1 MRSIIVAVS
10 ENNVIGKENGLPWKL
25 SADLKRLKAL
35 TMGHHILMGRKTW
48 ESLGKPLP
56 GRTNVVITTQ
66 KDYSAPGATVVN
78 SLEEALTVSG
88 GDNEIF
94 IFGGA
99 EIFKKALPWVNKVYL
114 TRVHAKIDGDA
125 FFPKLELLEWKIV
138 DIHDYKAD
146 EKNEYDYSFITM
158 ERIRK

>member
-10 ENNVIGKENGLPWKL
+10 ENNVIGKDNGLPWKL
-25 SADLKRLKAL
+25 SADLKRLKSL

-66 KDYSAPGATVVN
+66 KDYSAPGATLVN
-78 SLEEALTVSG
+78 SLEEALTVSS

-99 EIFKKALPWVNKVYL
+99 EIFRKSLPWVNKVYL

-125 FFPKLELLEWKIV
+125 FFPKLDLLEWKIV
-138 DIHDYKAD
+138 EIHDHRAD
-146 EKNEYDYSFITM
+146 DKNEYDYSFITM
-158 ERIRK
+158 ERITK